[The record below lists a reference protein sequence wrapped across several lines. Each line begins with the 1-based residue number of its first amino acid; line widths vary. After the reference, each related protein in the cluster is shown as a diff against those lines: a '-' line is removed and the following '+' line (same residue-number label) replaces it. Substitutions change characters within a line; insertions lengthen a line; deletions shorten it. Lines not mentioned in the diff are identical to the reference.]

1 MCKVVKIGENKKSI
15 NVRPLA
21 WTNHLIEKIKKHQ
34 DELRQRKI
42 DYLRKRTYEYFL
54 TQVVAFTIKSGEL
67 DLFPAVYFSG
77 LAINDKA
84 MSLTNDAVAE
94 LCNQGTKRI
103 DSAYTKC
110 RKYYSSLRGF

>member
-1 MCKVVKIGENKKSI
+1 MCKVVKIGKNKKSI

-42 DYLRKRTYEYFL
+42 EYLRQRTYEYFL
-54 TQVVAFTIKSGEL
+54 TQVVAYTIKSGEI
-67 DLFPAVYFSG
+67 DLFPAVYLTG
-77 LAINDKA
+77 QAINTKA

-110 RKYYSSLRGF
+110 RKFYSRGF